1 MNYNLKDKL
10 IVMIALSFAATMT
23 VSRVSYAEDAAPV
36 LDVAAQ
42 ADVAGNAAEIDTSF
56 LNDTEG
62 EDAGV
67 KANIS
72 VEDHMV
78 PSIADDADDADVTDV
93 KKPAETAASDKAQN
107 APAPSVDAEDDKAQ
121 NAPTPSV
128 DAEDDEGGLLA
139 PMAGF
144 DDDEEDDAPAKAET
158 KPSANVKVQETVKIE
173 PQLDAMAT
181 PNSPFENFG
190 NAILS
195 KVDNDL
201 FNQMSNIEKQTT
213 ILNLELKR
221 EELKNRV
228 EALRAARQQARFEA
242 EARRLAEEQKLKD
255 MEAARKQKLIAAQ
268 EKLKQKEIELEKVKQ
283 NRMLND
289 YMNEMLVMNQ
299 KWIEKNGRLQN
310 RIQELE
316 TERKEL
322 IKAIEDKLGG
332 LEAKTV
338 AMSETAKEAIQ
349 NHQKILA
356 ALNSQIK
363 QLKKDILDSEMRLRD
378 LKNSAAAAANSSAN
392 PFATAGIGNLAPTA
406 HSVDISEEYA
416 IMDITGKGDDI
427 VAKIVN
433 REGTTF
439 TIHKGSVLKGGEV
452 VLSITE
458 KFIAFDSNGSKT
470 YLYPGGSIME
480 YEPRAT
486 FSDAEKMQETVEKQ
500 PFQQMNAGLKNKST
514 GAAAEGEEEGDTNFG
529 KAKMS
534 SSPAHDK
541 NNKKNNA
548 TTKKTQQKSSS
559 GSKATK
565 SMSFSQ
571 GMFVQ

>member
-1 MNYNLKDKL
+1 MIRVVADGVIKEIFMNYNLKDKL

-107 APAPSVDAEDDKAQ
+107 APAPSVDAEDD
-121 NAPTPSV
+121 
-128 DAEDDEGGLLA
+128 EGGLLA

-221 EELKNRV
+221 EELKNRA
-228 EALRAARQQARFEA
+228 EASRAARQQARFEA

-255 MEAARKQKLIAAQ
+255 METARKQKLIAAQ

-500 PFQQMNAGLKNKST
+500 SFQQMNAGLKNKST

-529 KAKMS
+529 RAKMS

>member
-36 LDVAAQ
+36 VDVAAQ
-42 ADVAGNAAEIDTSF
+42 ANVAGETAEIDTSF

-78 PSIADDADDADVTDV
+78 PNITDDADDAEDTDVTDV
-93 KKPAETAASDKAQN
+93 KKPAETVASDN
-107 APAPSVDAEDDKAQ
+107 AKEAPTPAPSVDAED
-121 NAPTPSV
+121 N
-128 DAEDDEGGLLA
+128 EGGLLA

-144 DDDEEDDAPAKAET
+144 NDDEEDDAPAKAET

-514 GAAAEGEEEGDTNFG
+514 GAAAEGEEEEGDTNFG
-529 KAKMS
+529 RAKMS

>member
-36 LDVAAQ
+36 VDVAAQ
-42 ADVAGNAAEIDTSF
+42 ADVAGETAEIDTSF

-78 PSIADDADDADVTDV
+78 PSITDDADDADVTDV
-93 KKPAETAASDKAQN
+93 KKPAETVASDN
-107 APAPSVDAEDDKAQ
+107 AKE
-121 NAPTPSV
+121 APTPAPSV

-144 DDDEEDDAPAKAET
+144 NDDEEDDAPAKAET

-338 AMSETAKEAIQ
+338 AMAETAKEAIQ

-514 GAAAEGEEEGDTNFG
+514 GAAAEGEEEEGDTNFG
-529 KAKMS
+529 RAKMS

>member
-23 VSRVSYAEDAAPV
+23 VSRVSYAEDAVPV
-36 LDVAAQ
+36 VDVAAQ

-78 PSIADDADDADVTDV
+78 PNITDDADDADDADVTDV
-93 KKPAETAASDKAQN
+93 KKPAEAPASDNTKKE
-107 APAPSVDAEDDKAQ
+107 APSPEPSLETEDD
-121 NAPTPSV
+121 N
-128 DAEDDEGGLLA
+128 EGGLLA

-514 GAAAEGEEEGDTNFG
+514 GAAAEGEEKEGDSNFG
-529 KAKMS
+529 RAKMS

-548 TTKKTQQKSSS
+548 TTKKTQHKSSS